1 MSKVLR
7 NLEVPYFSQR
17 ENKIY
22 WHKKFSKIDDITK
35 DNPELIGS
43 IDNSVE
49 PVSMAKQSCNITSL
63 AMLLHYFGV
72 TSDTPDEMMRKV
84 FETSETEF
92 AKYTSEQKKIVRESY
107 ANDKIF
113 ESIYTLQTFVQAFY
127 NVTAEVAV
135 PKKFDEVKNNVL
147 AGYPCLVSCGII
159 RDYDITEQAVKVIK
173 GFAHKALFGRES
185 WEQYDK
191 KITDYNASITKYE
204 KQLENE
210 NIQDEKEKIEKELT
224 KIKNE
229 KKQLEN
235 EYETK
240 QEYYLTN
247 YRFRGHYVV
256 IRGISEDGVIIN
268 DPWGKPFINSDG
280 KGEYYTI
287 MIGDNVFLKQKEF
300 DKQYFQDGHFY
311 SCLTIK
317 AKRWNFVS
325 RDPKYDIIN
334 KDFLQNCRDAEQFDF
349 GGYPIKR
356 SNLWHNGIH
365 YGNKIGNKIYPIG
378 AGQFI
383 AARVVNKDTEKDE
396 EPKNG
401 SRCFVL
407 IKHQVI
413 VAEKL
418 QDFFV
423 CYMHL
428 EPIEDLGS
436 YIQSSRKTNIK
447 WLDEL
452 IKRSKKTNRIRYEIE
467 NTEFYSL
474 NDTEGKKSVGKLPSS
489 GVFIV
494 NDEKNE
500 KGKIFFYYEKDNQ
513 INEYWLKSG
522 GNIIANNDSNE
533 LYIKKLD
540 ELKKGK
546 VVYFDDFNDKDS
558 VRNDSMIEV
567 SNGVPIGFMGKY
579 RGINCNDAAIETLHM
594 EIFSN
599 DIIINDIHN
608 FIVIKET
615 DIPANLR
622 AATAMCN
629 REEMLRFFEDKKLY
643 GNALKEFLYLKQD
656 GVITKHEMIAFYKST
671 DGATRFQNYIIQHM
685 SEWSDKID
693 WEQTFENAKGVPNK
707 EFLAFLPVVK
717 STGEKFE
724 GTLKEYVAA
733 VYDPYKWFNGEC
745 IKAMNTNSNLFNKG
759 YATFYHPARFIK
771 WLYDNNK

>member
-1 MSKVLR
+1 MSNFR

-17 ENKIY
+17 ENSSIWY
-22 WHKKFSKIDDITK
+22 ERYSK
-35 DNPELIGS
+35 DNKIVQTNPLLEGTIVPNGKT
-43 IDNSVE
+43 DTK
-49 PVSMAKQSCNITSL
+49 AKDSCNITSL

-84 FETSETEF
+84 FNPTE
-92 AKYTSEQKKIVRESY
+92 KELESY
-107 ANDKIF
+107 SAAQKQLVTEAYTNSNIF
-113 ESIYTLQTFVQAFY
+113 ESIETMQMFAKEFY
-127 NVTAEVAV
+127 NVESEVAYQ
-135 PKKFDEVKNNVL
+135 KTFKEIKNEIL
-147 AGYPCLVSCGII
+147 TGYPCLVSCGII

-173 GFAHKALFGRES
+173 GFAHKALFGIES

-191 KITDYNASITKYE
+191 KIVFYDASITKYE
-204 KQLENE
+204 NQLENGE
-210 NIQDEKEKIEKELT
+210 LLQDEKEKIERDLT
-224 KIKNE
+224 KVKNDKE
-229 KKQLEN
+229 QLEDA
-235 EYETK
+235 YEKK

-325 RDPKYDIIN
+325 RDSKYDIIN

-378 AGQFI
+378 AGQLI
-383 AARVVNKDTEKDE
+383 AARVVNKDTEKNE

-452 IKRSKKTNRIRYEIE
+452 IKRSKKTNRIRYGIE

-513 INEYWLKSG
+513 INEYWLKSS
-522 GNIIANNDSNE
+522 GNIITNNDSNE

-629 REEMLRFFEDKKLY
+629 RKEMVRFFEDKKLY
-643 GNALKEFLYLKQD
+643 GKWSFLHLKED
-656 GVITKHEMIAFYKST
+656 GAITKHEMLTFYKSNE
-671 DGATRFQNYIIQHM
+671 GAPRFQDYIVQHM

-693 WEQTFENAKGVPNK
+693 WEQAFEKAKGVSNK
-707 EFLAFLPVVK
+707 GLLTLLPK
-717 STGEKFE
+717 NEDFE
-724 GTLKEYVAA
+724 ETVREYVAT
-733 VYDPYKWFNGEC
+733 VYNPYKWLTDDC
-745 IKAMNTNSNLFNKG
+745 VQAMSTTSTLLKKG

>member
-1 MSKVLR
+1 MSKILR

-17 ENKIY
+17 ENTTVWQEKYPIDTKERDSDGNSKAGKIVEGGAS
-22 WHKKFSKIDDITK
+22 HTK
-35 DNPELIGS
+35 AQD
-43 IDNSVE
+43 
-49 PVSMAKQSCNITSL
+49 SCNITSL
-63 AMLLHYFGV
+63 VMLLHYFGV

-84 FETSETEF
+84 FEPSETEF

-107 ANDKIF
+107 TNDKIF

-159 RDYDITEQAVKVIK
+159 RDYDITDQTKKVIK
-173 GFAHKALFGRES
+173 GLAYDALFGSES
-185 WEQYDK
+185 WKQYDE
-191 KITDYNASITKYE
+191 KIALYNASITKYE
-204 KQLENE
+204 NQLENGE
-210 NIQDEKEKIEKELT
+210 LLQDEKEKIERNLT
-224 KIKNE
+224 KVKND
-229 KKQLEN
+229 KKQLEDA
-235 EYETK
+235 YEKK

-256 IRGISEDGVIIN
+256 IRGITEDGVIIN
-268 DPWGKPFINSDG
+268 DPWGKPFINSNG

-300 DKQYFQDGHFY
+300 DKQYFQDGYFY

-317 AKRWNFVS
+317 AKRWNFIS

-378 AGQFI
+378 AGQLI

-428 EPIEDLGS
+428 KPIENLGS

-452 IKRSKKTNRIRYEIE
+452 IKRSKKTNRIRYGIE

-489 GVFIV
+489 GIFIV

-546 VVYFDDFNDKDS
+546 VVYFGDFNDKDS

-567 SNGVPIGFMGKY
+567 SNSVPIGFMGKY

-615 DIPANLR
+615 DIPANLQ

-629 REEMLRFFEDKKLY
+629 RKEMIRFFEDKKLY
-643 GNALKEFLYLKQD
+643 GNWSFLYLKED
-656 GVITKHEMIAFYKST
+656 GAITKHEMLTFYKSNE
-671 DGATRFQNYIIQHM
+671 GAARFQNYIVQHM

-693 WEQTFENAKGVPNK
+693 WEQAFEKAKGVSNKGLSTLLPNN
-707 EFLAFLPVVK
+707 ED
-717 STGEKFE
+717 FE
-724 GTLKEYVAA
+724 ETLKEYVTT
-733 VYDPYKWFNGEC
+733 VYNPYKWLTDDC
-745 IKAMNTNSNLFNKG
+745 VQAMSTTSTLLKKG

>member
-1 MSKVLR
+1 MKNLAATGGPVAAGITAAIAAAKAFIGILKEGTEAYKVQEKAEGALQAAAA
-7 NLEVPYFSQR
+7 NNPYLSAESVQR
-17 ENKIY
+17 L
-22 WHKKFSKIDDITK
+22 K
-35 DNPELIGS
+35 D
-43 IDNSVE
+43 
-49 PVSMAKQSCNITSL
+49 
-63 AMLLHYFGV
+63 
-72 TSDTPDEMMRKV
+72 
-84 FETSETEF
+84 
-92 AKYTSEQKKIVRESY
+92 Y
-107 ANDKIF
+107 A
-113 ESIYTLQTFVQAFY
+113 L
-127 NVTAEVAV
+127 
-135 PKKFDEVKNNVL
+135 
-147 AGYPCLVSCGII
+147 
-159 RDYDITEQAVKVIK
+159 
-173 GFAHKALFGRES
+173 
-185 WEQYDK
+185 
-191 KITDYNASITKYE
+191 
-204 KQLENE
+204 
-210 NIQDEKEKIEKELT
+210 
-224 KIKNE
+224 
-229 KKQLEN
+229 
-235 EYETK
+235 
-240 QEYYLTN
+240 
-247 YRFRGHYVV
+247 
-256 IRGISEDGVIIN
+256 
-268 DPWGKPFINSDG
+268 
-280 KGEYYTI
+280 

-356 SNLWHNGIH
+356 SNLWYNGIH

-378 AGQFI
+378 AGQLI
-383 AARVVNKDTEKDE
+383 AARVVNKDTEKNE

-428 EPIEDLGS
+428 KPIEDLGS

-452 IKRSKKTNRIRYEIE
+452 IKRSKKTNRIRYGIE

-546 VVYFDDFNDKDS
+546 VVYFGDFNDKDS

-567 SNGVPIGFMGKY
+567 SNSVPIGFMGKY

-629 REEMLRFFEDKKLY
+629 RKEMIRFFEDKKLY
-643 GNALKEFLYLKQD
+643 GKWSFLYLKED
-656 GVITKHEMIAFYKST
+656 GAITKHEMLTFYKSNE
-671 DGATRFQNYIIQHM
+671 GAARFQDYIVQHM

-693 WEQTFENAKGVPNK
+693 WEQAFEKAKGVSNK
-707 EFLAFLPVVK
+707 GLLTLLPK
-717 STGEKFE
+717 NEDFE
-724 GTLKEYVAA
+724 ETVREYVAT
-733 VYDPYKWFNGEC
+733 VYNPYKWLTDDC
-745 IKAMNTNSNLFNKG
+745 VQAMSTTSTLLKKG

>member
-22 WHKKFSKIDDITK
+22 WHKKFSKNDDITK
-35 DNPELIGS
+35 DNPELIGN

-63 AMLLHYFGV
+63 AMLLHYFGI

-84 FETSETEF
+84 FEPSETEF

-107 ANDKIF
+107 TNDKIF

-159 RDYDITEQAVKVIK
+159 RDYDITDQTKKVIK
-173 GFAHKALFGRES
+173 GLAYDALFGSES
-185 WEQYDK
+185 WKQYDE
-191 KITDYNASITKYE
+191 KIALYNASITKYE
-204 KQLENE
+204 NQLENGE
-210 NIQDEKEKIEKELT
+210 LLQDEKEKIERNLT
-224 KIKNE
+224 KVKND
-229 KKQLEN
+229 KKQLEDA
-235 EYETK
+235 YEKK

-256 IRGISEDGVIIN
+256 IRGITEDGVIIN
-268 DPWGKPFINSDG
+268 DPWGKPFINSNG

-300 DKQYFQDGHFY
+300 DKQYFQDGYFY

-317 AKRWNFVS
+317 AKRWNFIS

-378 AGQFI
+378 AGQLI

-428 EPIEDLGS
+428 KPIENLGS

-452 IKRSKKTNRIRYEIE
+452 IKRSKKTNRIRYGIE

-489 GVFIV
+489 GIFIV

-546 VVYFDDFNDKDS
+546 VVYFGDFNDKDS

-567 SNGVPIGFMGKY
+567 SNSVPIGFMGKY

-615 DIPANLR
+615 DIPANLQ

-629 REEMLRFFEDKKLY
+629 RKEMIRFFEDKKLY
-643 GNALKEFLYLKQD
+643 GNWSFLYLKED
-656 GVITKHEMIAFYKST
+656 GAITKHEMLTFYKSNE
-671 DGATRFQNYIIQHM
+671 GAARFQNYIVQHM

-693 WEQTFENAKGVPNK
+693 WEQAFEKAKGVSNKGLSTLLPNN
-707 EFLAFLPVVK
+707 ED
-717 STGEKFE
+717 FE
-724 GTLKEYVAA
+724 ETLKEYVTT
-733 VYDPYKWFNGEC
+733 VYNPYKWLTDDC
-745 IKAMNTNSNLFNKG
+745 VQAMSTTSTLLKKG

>member
-1 MSKVLR
+1 M
-7 NLEVPYFSQR
+7 
-17 ENKIY
+17 
-22 WHKKFSKIDDITK
+22 
-35 DNPELIGS
+35 
-43 IDNSVE
+43 
-49 PVSMAKQSCNITSL
+49 
-63 AMLLHYFGV
+63 
-72 TSDTPDEMMRKV
+72 
-84 FETSETEF
+84 
-92 AKYTSEQKKIVRESY
+92 
-107 ANDKIF
+107 
-113 ESIYTLQTFVQAFY
+113 
-127 NVTAEVAV
+127 
-135 PKKFDEVKNNVL
+135 
-147 AGYPCLVSCGII
+147 
-159 RDYDITEQAVKVIK
+159 
-173 GFAHKALFGRES
+173 
-185 WEQYDK
+185 
-191 KITDYNASITKYE
+191 
-204 KQLENE
+204 
-210 NIQDEKEKIEKELT
+210 
-224 KIKNE
+224 
-229 KKQLEN
+229 
-235 EYETK
+235 
-240 QEYYLTN
+240 
-247 YRFRGHYVV
+247 
-256 IRGISEDGVIIN
+256 
-268 DPWGKPFINSDG
+268 
-280 KGEYYTI
+280 
-287 MIGDNVFLKQKEF
+287 
-300 DKQYFQDGHFY
+300 
-311 SCLTIK
+311 
-317 AKRWNFVS
+317 
-325 RDPKYDIIN
+325 
-334 KDFLQNCRDAEQFDF
+334 QNCRDAEQFDF

-378 AGQFI
+378 AGQLI

-428 EPIEDLGS
+428 KPIENLGS

-452 IKRSKKTNRIRYEIE
+452 IKRSKKTNRIRYGIE

-489 GVFIV
+489 GIFIV

-546 VVYFDDFNDKDS
+546 VVYFGDFNDKDS

-567 SNGVPIGFMGKY
+567 SNSVPIGFMGKY

-615 DIPANLR
+615 DIPANLQ

-629 REEMLRFFEDKKLY
+629 RKEMIRFFEDKKLY
-643 GNALKEFLYLKQD
+643 GNWSFLYLKED
-656 GVITKHEMIAFYKST
+656 GAITKHEMLTFYKSNE
-671 DGATRFQNYIIQHM
+671 GAARFQNYIVQHM

-693 WEQTFENAKGVPNK
+693 WEQAFEKAKGVSNK
-707 EFLAFLPVVK
+707 GLPTLLPK
-717 STGEKFE
+717 NEDFE
-724 GTLKEYVAA
+724 ETLKEYVTT
-733 VYDPYKWFNGEC
+733 VYNPYKWLTDDC
-745 IKAMNTNSNLFNKG
+745 VQAMSTTSTLLKKG
-759 YATFYHPARFIK
+759 YATFYHPARFIQ
-771 WLYDNNK
+771 WLNENEK

>member
-1 MSKVLR
+1 MSNFR

-17 ENKIY
+17 ENSSIWY
-22 WHKKFSKIDDITK
+22 ERYSK
-35 DNPELIGS
+35 DNKIVQTNPLLEGTIVPNGKT
-43 IDNSVE
+43 DTK
-49 PVSMAKQSCNITSL
+49 AKDSCNITSL

-84 FETSETEF
+84 FNPTE
-92 AKYTSEQKKIVRESY
+92 KELESY
-107 ANDKIF
+107 SAAQKQLVTEAYTNSNIF
-113 ESIYTLQTFVQAFY
+113 ESIETMQMFAKEFY
-127 NVTAEVAV
+127 NVESEVAYQ
-135 PKKFDEVKNNVL
+135 KTFKEIKNEIL
-147 AGYPCLVSCGII
+147 TGYPCLVSCGII

-378 AGQFI
+378 AGQLI
-383 AARVVNKDTEKDE
+383 AARVVNKDTEKNE

-452 IKRSKKTNRIRYEIE
+452 IKRSKKTNRIRYGIE

-513 INEYWLKSG
+513 INEYWLKSS
-522 GNIIANNDSNE
+522 GNIITNNDSNE

-629 REEMLRFFEDKKLY
+629 RKEMVRFFEDKKLY
-643 GNALKEFLYLKQD
+643 GKWSFLHLKED
-656 GVITKHEMIAFYKST
+656 GAITKHEMLTFYKSNE
-671 DGATRFQNYIIQHM
+671 GAPRFQDYIVQHM

-693 WEQTFENAKGVPNK
+693 WEQAFEKAKGVSNK
-707 EFLAFLPVVK
+707 GLLTLLPK
-717 STGEKFE
+717 NEDFE
-724 GTLKEYVAA
+724 ETVREYVAT
-733 VYDPYKWFNGEC
+733 VYNPYKWLTDDC
-745 IKAMNTNSNLFNKG
+745 VQAMSTTSTLLKKG

>member
-1 MSKVLR
+1 MSKILR

-17 ENKIY
+17 ENRTVVNIYYREDIVDSKTKKII
-22 WHKKFSKIDDITK
+22 HKAGDLKATYTK
-35 DNPELIGS
+35 AQD
-43 IDNSVE
+43 
-49 PVSMAKQSCNITSL
+49 SCNITSL

-84 FETSETEF
+84 FNPTEKELGSYS
-92 AKYTSEQKKIVRESY
+92 AAQKQLVTDAYTSSR
-107 ANDKIF
+107 IF
-113 ESIYTLQTFVQAFY
+113 ESTETMQNFTKAFY
-127 NVTAEVAV
+127 NVTAEVAYQ
-135 PKKFDEVKNNVL
+135 KTFKEIKNEIL

-159 RDYDITEQAVKVIK
+159 RDYDITDQTKKVIK
-173 GFAHKALFGRES
+173 GLAYDALFGSES
-185 WEQYDK
+185 WKQYDEK
-191 KITDYNASITKYE
+191 VALYNASITKYE
-204 KQLENE
+204 NQLENGE
-210 NIQDEKEKIEKELT
+210 LLQDEKEKIERNLT
-224 KIKNE
+224 KVKND
-229 KKQLEN
+229 KKQLEDA
-235 EYETK
+235 YEKK

-378 AGQFI
+378 AGQLI

-428 EPIEDLGS
+428 KPIENLGS

-452 IKRSKKTNRIRYEIE
+452 IKRSKKTNKIRYGIE

-489 GVFIV
+489 GIFIV

-546 VVYFDDFNDKDS
+546 VVYFGDFNDKDS

-567 SNGVPIGFMGKY
+567 SNSVPIGFMGKY

-615 DIPANLR
+615 DIPANLQ

-629 REEMLRFFEDKKLY
+629 RKEMIRFFEDKKLY
-643 GNALKEFLYLKQD
+643 GNWSFLYLKED
-656 GVITKHEMIAFYKST
+656 GAITKHEMLTFYKSNE
-671 DGATRFQNYIIQHM
+671 GAARFQNYIVQHM

-693 WEQTFENAKGVPNK
+693 WEQAFEKAKGVSNKGLSTLLPNN
-707 EFLAFLPVVK
+707 ED
-717 STGEKFE
+717 FE
-724 GTLKEYVAA
+724 ETLKEYVTT
-733 VYDPYKWFNGEC
+733 VYNPYKWLTDDC
-745 IKAMNTNSNLFNKG
+745 VQAMSTTSTLLKKG

>member
-1 MSKVLR
+1 MSNFR

-17 ENKIY
+17 ENSSIWY
-22 WHKKFSKIDDITK
+22 ERYSK
-35 DNPELIGS
+35 DNKIVQTNPLLEGTIVPNGKT
-43 IDNSVE
+43 DTK
-49 PVSMAKQSCNITSL
+49 AKDSCNITSL

-84 FETSETEF
+84 FNPTE
-92 AKYTSEQKKIVRESY
+92 KELESY
-107 ANDKIF
+107 SAAQKQLVTEAYTNSNIF
-113 ESIYTLQTFVQAFY
+113 ESIETMQMFAKEFY
-127 NVTAEVAV
+127 NVESEVAYQ
-135 PKKFDEVKNNVL
+135 KTFKERKNEIL
-147 AGYPCLVSCGII
+147 TGYPCLVSCGII

-173 GFAHKALFGRES
+173 GLAYDALFGSES
-185 WEQYDK
+185 WKQYDK
-191 KITDYNASITKYE
+191 KIVFYDASITKYE
-204 KQLENE
+204 NQLENGE
-210 NIQDEKEKIEKELT
+210 LLQDEKEKIERDLT
-224 KIKNE
+224 KVKNDKE
-229 KKQLEN
+229 QLEDA
-235 EYETK
+235 YEKK

-378 AGQFI
+378 AGQLI
-383 AARVVNKDTEKDE
+383 AARVVNKDTEKNE

-452 IKRSKKTNRIRYEIE
+452 IKRSKKTNRIRYGIE

-513 INEYWLKSG
+513 INEYWLKSS
-522 GNIIANNDSNE
+522 GNIITNNDSNE

-629 REEMLRFFEDKKLY
+629 RKEMVRFFEDKKLY
-643 GNALKEFLYLKQD
+643 GKWSFLHLKED
-656 GVITKHEMIAFYKST
+656 GAITKHEMLTFYKSNE
-671 DGATRFQNYIIQHM
+671 GAPRFQDYIVQHM

-693 WEQTFENAKGVPNK
+693 WEQAFEKAKGVSNK
-707 EFLAFLPVVK
+707 GLLTLLPK
-717 STGEKFE
+717 NEDFE
-724 GTLKEYVAA
+724 ETVREYVAT
-733 VYDPYKWFNGEC
+733 VYNPYKWLTDDC
-745 IKAMNTNSNLFNKG
+745 VQAMSTTSTLLKKG

>member
-22 WHKKFSKIDDITK
+22 WHKKFSKNDDITK
-35 DNPELIGS
+35 DNPELIGN

-84 FETSETEF
+84 FEPSETEF

-107 ANDKIF
+107 TNDKIF

-159 RDYDITEQAVKVIK
+159 RDYDITDQTKKVIK
-173 GFAHKALFGRES
+173 GLAYDALFGSES
-185 WEQYDK
+185 WKQYDE
-191 KITDYNASITKYE
+191 KIALYNASITKYE
-204 KQLENE
+204 NQLENGE
-210 NIQDEKEKIEKELT
+210 LLQDEKEKIERNLT
-224 KIKNE
+224 KVKND
-229 KKQLEN
+229 KKQLEDA
-235 EYETK
+235 YEKK

-268 DPWGKPFINSDG
+268 DPWGKPFINSNG

-300 DKQYFQDGHFY
+300 DKQYFQDGYFY

-317 AKRWNFVS
+317 AKRWNFIS

-378 AGQFI
+378 AGQLI

-428 EPIEDLGS
+428 KPIEDLGS

-452 IKRSKKTNRIRYEIE
+452 IKRSKKTNRIRYGIE

-489 GVFIV
+489 GIFIV

-546 VVYFDDFNDKDS
+546 VVYFGDFNDKDS

-567 SNGVPIGFMGKY
+567 SNSVPIGFMGKY

-615 DIPANLR
+615 DIPANLQ

-629 REEMLRFFEDKKLY
+629 RKEMIRFFEDKKLY
-643 GNALKEFLYLKQD
+643 GNWSFLYLKED
-656 GVITKHEMIAFYKST
+656 GAITKHEMLTFYKSNE
-671 DGATRFQNYIIQHM
+671 GAARFQDYIVQHM

-693 WEQTFENAKGVPNK
+693 WEQAFEKAKGVSNK
-707 EFLAFLPVVK
+707 GLPTLLPK
-717 STGEKFE
+717 NEDFE
-724 GTLKEYVAA
+724 ETLKEYVTT
-733 VYDPYKWFNGEC
+733 VYNPYKWLTDDC
-745 IKAMNTNSNLFNKG
+745 VQAMSTTTTLLKKG

>member
-1 MSKVLR
+1 MSNFR

-17 ENKIY
+17 ENSSIWY
-22 WHKKFSKIDDITK
+22 ERYSK
-35 DNPELIGS
+35 DNKIVQTNPLLEGTIVPNGKT
-43 IDNSVE
+43 DTK
-49 PVSMAKQSCNITSL
+49 AKDSCNITSL

-84 FETSETEF
+84 FNPTEKELESYS
-92 AKYTSEQKKIVRESY
+92 AAQKQLVTDAYTSSR
-107 ANDKIF
+107 IF
-113 ESIYTLQTFVQAFY
+113 ESIETMQMFAKEFY
-127 NVTAEVAV
+127 NVESEVAYQ
-135 PKKFDEVKNNVL
+135 KTFKEIKNEIL

-159 RDYDITEQAVKVIK
+159 RDYEITKETKKVIK
-173 GFAHKALFGRES
+173 GFAHKALFGIES

-191 KITDYNASITKYE
+191 KIVFYDASITKYE
-204 KQLENE
+204 NQLENGE
-210 NIQDEKEKIEKELT
+210 LLQDEKEKIERDLAKV
-224 KIKNE
+224 KND
-229 KKQLEN
+229 KKQLEDT
-235 EYETK
+235 YEKK

-268 DPWGKPFINSDG
+268 DPWGEPFINSDG

-325 RDPKYDIIN
+325 RDSKYDIIN

-378 AGQFI
+378 AGQLI
-383 AARVVNKDTEKDE
+383 AARVVNKDTEKKE

-452 IKRSKKTNRIRYEIE
+452 IKRSKKTNRIRYGIE

-500 KGKIFFYYEKDNQ
+500 KGKFF
-513 INEYWLKSG
+513 
-522 GNIIANNDSNE
+522 
-533 LYIKKLD
+533 
-540 ELKKGK
+540 
-546 VVYFDDFNDKDS
+546 
-558 VRNDSMIEV
+558 
-567 SNGVPIGFMGKY
+567 
-579 RGINCNDAAIETLHM
+579 
-594 EIFSN
+594 
-599 DIIINDIHN
+599 
-608 FIVIKET
+608 
-615 DIPANLR
+615 
-622 AATAMCN
+622 
-629 REEMLRFFEDKKLY
+629 
-643 GNALKEFLYLKQD
+643 FLL
-656 GVITKHEMIAFYKST
+656 
-671 DGATRFQNYIIQHM
+671 
-685 SEWSDKID
+685 
-693 WEQTFENAKGVPNK
+693 
-707 EFLAFLPVVK
+707 
-717 STGEKFE
+717 
-724 GTLKEYVAA
+724 
-733 VYDPYKWFNGEC
+733 
-745 IKAMNTNSNLFNKG
+745 
-759 YATFYHPARFIK
+759 
-771 WLYDNNK
+771 

>member
-17 ENKIY
+17 ENRTVVNMYYKEDVIDSKTKRII
-22 WHKKFSKIDDITK
+22 HKVGDLKATYTK
-35 DNPELIGS
+35 AQD
-43 IDNSVE
+43 
-49 PVSMAKQSCNITSL
+49 SCNITSL
-63 AMLLHYFGV
+63 AMILHYFGV
-72 TSDTPDEMMRKV
+72 TQDTPDEMMRKV
-84 FETSETEF
+84 FNPTEKELELYSRGQKQLVTD
-92 AKYTSEQKKIVRESY
+92 AYTSSR
-107 ANDKIF
+107 IF
-113 ESIYTLQTFVQAFY
+113 ESTETMQMFAKEFY
-127 NVTAEVAV
+127 NVESEVAYQ
-135 PKKFDEVKNNVL
+135 KTFKEIKNEIL
-147 AGYPCLVSCGII
+147 TGYPCLVSCGII
-159 RDYDITEQAVKVIK
+159 RDYDITDQTKKVIK
-173 GFAHKALFGRES
+173 GFAHKVLFGSES
-185 WEQYDK
+185 WKQYDE
-191 KITDYNASITKYE
+191 KIVLYNASITKYE
-204 KQLENE
+204 NQLENGE
-210 NIQDEKEKIEKELT
+210 LLQDEKEKIERDLT
-224 KIKNE
+224 KVKND
-229 KKQLEN
+229 KKQLEDA
-235 EYETK
+235 YEKK

-268 DPWGKPFINSDG
+268 DPWGRPVIRSSG
-280 KGEYYTI
+280 KGDYSVMT
-287 MIGDNVFLKQKEF
+287 GDNVFLKQEEF

-325 RDPKYDIIN
+325 RDPKYDIVN

-378 AGQFI
+378 AGQLI
-383 AARVVNKDTEKDE
+383 AARVVNKDTEKNE

-428 EPIEDLGS
+428 KPIEDLGS

-452 IKRSKKTNRIRYEIE
+452 IKRSKKTNRIRYGIE

-522 GNIIANNDSNE
+522 GNIIANDDSNE

-546 VVYFDDFNDKDS
+546 VVYFGDFNDKDS

-567 SNGVPIGFMGKY
+567 SNSVPIGFMGKY

-622 AATAMCN
+622 SATAMCN
-629 REEMLRFFEDKKLY
+629 RKEMIRFFEDKKLY
-643 GNALKEFLYLKQD
+643 GKWSFLYLKED
-656 GVITKHEMIAFYKST
+656 GAITKHEMLTFYKSNE
-671 DGATRFQNYIIQHM
+671 GAARFQDYIVQHM

-693 WEQTFENAKGVPNK
+693 WEQAFEKAKGVSNK
-707 EFLAFLPVVK
+707 GLPTLLPK
-717 STGEKFE
+717 NEDFE
-724 GTLKEYVAA
+724 ETLKEYVTT
-733 VYDPYKWFNGEC
+733 VYNPYKWLTDDC
-745 IKAMNTNSNLFNKG
+745 VQAMSTTSTLLKKG
-759 YATFYHPARFIK
+759 YATFYHPARFIQ
-771 WLYDNNK
+771 WLNENEK

>member
-17 ENKIY
+17 ENSSIWY
-22 WHKKFSKIDDITK
+22 ERYSK
-35 DNPELIGS
+35 DNKIVQTNPLLEGTIVPNGKT
-43 IDNSVE
+43 DTK
-49 PVSMAKQSCNITSL
+49 AKDSCNITSL

-84 FETSETEF
+84 FEPSETEF
-92 AKYTSEQKKIVRESY
+92 AKYTSEQKKIVRDSY
-107 ANDKIF
+107 TNDKIF

-159 RDYDITEQAVKVIK
+159 RDYDITDQTKKVIK
-173 GFAHKALFGRES
+173 GLAYDALFGSES
-185 WEQYDK
+185 WKQYDE
-191 KITDYNASITKYE
+191 KIALYNASITKYE
-204 KQLENE
+204 NQLENRE
-210 NIQDEKEKIEKELT
+210 LLQDEKEKIERNLT
-224 KIKNE
+224 KVKND
-229 KKQLEN
+229 KKQLEDA
-235 EYETK
+235 YEKK

-256 IRGISEDGVIIN
+256 IRGITEDGVIIN
-268 DPWGKPFINSDG
+268 DPWGKPFINSNG

-378 AGQFI
+378 AGQLI
-383 AARVVNKDTEKDE
+383 AARVVNKDTEKNE

-413 VAEKL
+413 VEGEL
-418 QDFFV
+418 RDFFV

-428 EPIEDLGS
+428 KPIEDLGS
-436 YIQSSRKTNIK
+436 YVQSSRKTNIK

-452 IKRSKKTNRIRYEIE
+452 IKRSKKTNRIRYGIE

-489 GVFIV
+489 GIFIV

-546 VVYFDDFNDKDS
+546 VVYFGDFNDKDS

-567 SNGVPIGFMGKY
+567 SNSVPIGFMGKY

-629 REEMLRFFEDKKLY
+629 RKEMIRFFEDKKLY
-643 GNALKEFLYLKQD
+643 GNWSFLYLKED
-656 GVITKHEMIAFYKST
+656 GAITKHEMLTFYKSNE
-671 DGATRFQNYIIQHM
+671 GAARFQNYIVQHM

-693 WEQTFENAKGVPNK
+693 WEQAFEKAKGVSNKGLSTLLPNN
-707 EFLAFLPVVK
+707 ED
-717 STGEKFE
+717 FE
-724 GTLKEYVAA
+724 ETLKEYVTT
-733 VYDPYKWFNGEC
+733 VYNPYKWLTDDC
-745 IKAMNTNSNLFNKG
+745 VQAMSTTSTLLKKG